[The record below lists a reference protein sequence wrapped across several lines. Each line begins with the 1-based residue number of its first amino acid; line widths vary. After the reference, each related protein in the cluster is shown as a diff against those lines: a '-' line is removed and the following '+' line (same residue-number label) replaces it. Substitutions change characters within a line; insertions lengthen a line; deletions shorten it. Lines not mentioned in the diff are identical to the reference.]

1 MFRLFPKFDP
11 RLKAD
16 LLKQKRPIVVALVC
30 VAITSVLTVGTAGL
44 IEGAVRA
51 INNATPIA
59 VDIDRLNQKSSERRT
74 QLIAEKLNVDEKDL
88 ARATIAAD
96 AEISGARES
105 KGKVTARQKKA
116 LSDLGLYCFLVVA
129 VFALKY
135 WFTRGSAYYIAKA
148 STLLANE
155 LRERIFDRLQ
165 RLPIAYFNKRRA
177 GAIQSV
183 LTNDVNVYLNAVMVV
198 RDSIDGPIKLVL
210 GLVAVFFIQWK
221 LALIALFFVP
231 LLAGF
236 VQYNGRKTKQASAE
250 VQADLANLQAFTQ
263 ESLQGTRVIRAFAAE
278 GRIRDAFQRLIGRYY
293 GSQMKLNRR
302 VATLKPLVEFI
313 GAACLACVIYACGWL
328 ALGAELTISQVTSL
342 VYILDVVNQ
351 GFRSMGYVSN
361 TFKLVEAA
369 SERIYGEVLDVP
381 TETEQDEA
389 RSELPHLQGQIEFR
403 NVSFTYPDGTPA
415 LSNVSF
421 VIEPGTS
428 LALVGPSG
436 AGKSTIADLLL
447 RFYDASE
454 GQVLIDGVDVRELK
468 TRWTRNQIGV
478 VPQQTFL
485 FAGTIADNLRMG
497 APDATEDQMRRAVKA
512 AHAENFV
519 DRTPAKLEEE
529 LGESGMGLSG
539 GERQRLAIARALV
552 RDPKILVLDEAT
564 SNLDAESER
573 AVTEALDEIMHT
585 RTTLFIAHRLTTA
598 ARADKIAMLRKGEV
612 LEIGSHREL
621 LEANGP
627 YAAMYR
633 MFSSGLLD
641 EGVPE

>member
-1 MFRLFPKFDP
+1 MFRIFPKFDP

-16 LLKQKRPIVVALVC
+16 LLKQKRPIAIALGC
-30 VAITSVLTVGTAGL
+30 VAFTSLLTVGTAAL
-44 IEGAVRA
+44 IDGAVDSIGKA
-51 INNATPIA
+51 APIA
-59 VDIDRLNQKSSERRT
+59 QTGSLIPKPTDPMTKQVAQELGITPDDFVQASNRARAAMGDKVSATER
-74 QLIAEKLNVDEKDL
+74 QNKALKDL
-88 ARATIAAD
+88 
-96 AEISGARES
+96 
-105 KGKVTARQKKA
+105 
-116 LSDLGLYCFLVVA
+116 LLYCLLVVV

-135 WFTRGSAYYIAKA
+135 FFTRNGSLYLAKA
-148 STLLANE
+148 SLLLSND
-155 LRERIFDRLQ
+155 LRLRIFERLQ
-165 RLPIAYFNKRRA
+165 QLPIAYFNKRRA

-183 LTNDVNVYLNAVMVV
+183 ITNDVNVYLNAVMVV
-198 RDSIDGPIKLVL
+198 RDSIDGPLKLVA
-210 GLVAVFFIQWK
+210 GLAMVFYIQWK
-221 LALIALFFVP
+221 LALIALIFVP
-231 LLAGF
+231 ILAGF
-236 VQYNGRKTKQASAE
+236 VQYNGRRTKQASAM
-250 VQADLANLQAFTQ
+250 VQEDLASLQAFTQ
-263 ESLQGTRVIRAFAAE
+263 ETLQGTRVIRAFAAE
-278 GRIRDAFQRLIGRYY
+278 GRIRGAYAGLIDRYY
-293 GSQMKLNRR
+293 QSQMKLYRR
-302 VATLKPLVEFI
+302 ISTLKPLIEFL
-313 GAACLACVIYACGWL
+313 GAVCLAAVIYVCGWL
-328 ALGAELTISQVTSL
+328 SFGGGLKLSEVTAL
-342 VYILDVVNQ
+342 VYLLDVVNQ
-351 GFRSMGYVSN
+351 GFRAMGYVNN

-381 TETEQDEA
+381 TESDETTSKKEIA
-389 RSELPHLQGQIEFR
+389 NFQGRVEFR
-403 NVSFTYPDGTPA
+403 NVSFTYPDGSPA
-415 LSNVSF
+415 LTNVSF

-447 RFYDASE
+447 RFYDAGE
-454 GQVLIDGVDVRELK
+454 GQVLVDGVDVRELQ
-468 TRWTRNQIGV
+468 TRWLRNQIGV

-497 APDATEDQMRRAVKA
+497 APDATEEQMRQAVRA

-564 SNLDAESER
+564 SNLDAESEK

-598 ARADKIAMLRKGEV
+598 ARADKIAMLRRGEV

>member
-1 MFRLFPKFDP
+1 MFRIFPKFDP

-16 LLKQKRPIVVALVC
+16 LLKQKRPIAIALGC
-30 VAITSVLTVGTAGL
+30 VAFTSLLTVGTAAL

-51 INNATPIA
+51 IGNAAPIA
-59 VDIDRLNQKSSERRT
+59 IDAKLLSQDTNDRKT
-74 QLIAEKLNVDEKDL
+74 QLIAEKLKIGEKDL
-88 ARATIAAD
+88 AQATKAAE
-96 AEISGARES
+96 AEIAQAGLS
-105 KGKVTARQKKA
+105 KGEVTARQKKA
-116 LSDLGLYCFLVVA
+116 LSDLLFYCLLVVG
-129 VFALKY
+129 VFGLKY
-135 WFTRGSAYYIAKA
+135 WFTRGGAYYIAKA

-155 LRERIFDRLQ
+155 LRLRIFERLQ
-165 RLPIAYFNKRRA
+165 RLPIAYFNRRRA

-183 LTNDVNVYLNAVMVV
+183 ITNDVNVYLNAVMVV
-198 RDSIDGPIKLVL
+198 RDSIDGPIKLVA
-210 GLVAVFFIQWK
+210 GLIMVFFIQWK

-231 LLAGF
+231 MLAGF

-278 GRIRDAFQRLIGRYY
+278 GRIRDAYQALIDRYY

-302 VATLKPLVEFI
+302 IATLKPLIEFI

-328 ALGAELTISQVTSL
+328 ALGAELDIAQVTSL
-342 VYILDVVNQ
+342 VYVLDVVNQ

-381 TETEQDEA
+381 TETEEDDA
-389 RSELPHLQGQIEFR
+389 RTHLSDLKGRVEFR
-403 NVSFTYPDGTPA
+403 NVSFTYPDGSPA
-415 LSNVSF
+415 LTNVSF

-447 RFYDASE
+447 RFYDAGE
-454 GQVLIDGVDVRELK
+454 GQVLVDGVDVRELQ
-468 TRWTRNQIGV
+468 TRWLRNQIGV

-497 APDATEDQMRRAVKA
+497 APDATEEQMRQAVRA

-564 SNLDAESER
+564 SNLDAESEK

-598 ARADKIAMLRKGEV
+598 ARADKIAMLRRGEV

>member
-1 MFRLFPKFDP
+1 MFRIFPKFDP

-16 LLKQKRPIVVALVC
+16 LLKQKRPIAIALAC
-30 VAITSVLTVGTAGL
+30 VAVTSLLTVGTAVL

-51 INNATPIA
+51 IGNAAPIS
-59 VDIDRLNQKSSERRT
+59 VDISVLEQGSDQRT
-74 QLIAEKLNVDEKDL
+74 QRIAELAKVDPKTLSEATKRADAEL
-88 ARATIAAD
+88 KQARATKK
-96 AEISGARES
+96 EITE
-105 KGKVTARQKKA
+105 RQRKA
-116 LSDLGLYCFLVVA
+116 LNDLLFYCFLVVV

-135 WFTRGSAYYIAKA
+135 WFTRGGAYYIAKA
-148 STLLANE
+148 STQLANE
-155 LRERIFDRLQ
+155 LRLRIFDRLQ

-198 RDSIDGPIKLVL
+198 RDSIDGPIKLVA
-210 GLVAVFFIQWK
+210 GLVMVFFIQWK

-236 VQYNGRKTKQASAE
+236 VQYNGRKTKQASAD

-278 GRIRDAFQRLIGRYY
+278 SRIREAFKALIDRYF

-302 VATLKPLVEFI
+302 IATLKPLIEFI
-313 GAACLACVIYACGWL
+313 GAVCLACVIYACGWL
-328 ALGAELTISQVTSL
+328 AFGEELDLAKVTGL
-342 VYILDVVNQ
+342 VYLLDVVNQ
-351 GFRSMGYVSN
+351 GFRAMGYVNN

-381 TETEQDEA
+381 TETDEA
-389 RSELPHLQGQIEFR
+389 SAKKEISNLEGRVEFR
-403 NVSFTYPDGTPA
+403 NVSFTYPDGSPA
-415 LSNVSF
+415 LTNVSF

-447 RFYDASE
+447 RFYDAGE
-454 GQVLIDGVDVRELK
+454 GQVLVDGVDVRELQ
-468 TRWTRNQIGV
+468 TRWLRNQIGV

-497 APDATEDQMRRAVKA
+497 APDATEEQMRQAVRA

-519 DRTPAKLEEE
+519 DRTPAKMEEE

-564 SNLDAESER
+564 SNLDAESEK

-598 ARADKIAMLRKGEV
+598 ARADKIAMLRRGEV